1 MPNKIDMFFPTNKK
15 KVLVKGS
22 VNKMSSGLSSNL
34 SNVRLNNLQ
43 SIYMHKGGSCGWGG
57 ARRKT

>member
-43 SIYMHKGGSCGWGG
+43 SIYMHKGGSCG
-57 ARRKT
+57 